1 MQRPQSVRIYRLIS
15 SCPVRESA
23 SGRSLHGL
31 VSCGRSSS
39 WSCVA
44 AAAVV
49 VVVVVVSADLGH
61 VAHDASI
68 THEDSSRTSIASR
81 RSFQLGIEKGR
92 ASTERMGEWAGD
104 LSKIDLRARARAQAI
119 ASR

>member
-1 MQRPQSVRIYRLIS
+1 MSPRLGAPS
-15 SCPVRESA
+15 TASCLADVLQVGRE
-23 SGRSLHGL
+23 R
-31 VSCGRSSS
+31 
-39 WSCVA
+39 VA
-44 AAAVV
+44 AA

-92 ASTERMGEWAGD
+92 ASTERMGERAGD
-104 LSKIDLRARARAQAI
+104 LSKIDLRARAQAQYTI
-119 ASR
+119 RQQ

>member
-1 MQRPQSVRIYRLIS
+1 MSPRLGAPS
-15 SCPVRESA
+15 TASCLADVLQVGRE
-23 SGRSLHGL
+23 R
-31 VSCGRSSS
+31 
-39 WSCVA
+39 VA
-44 AAAVV
+44 AA
-49 VVVVVVSADLGH
+49 VVVVVSADLGH

-92 ASTERMGEWAGD
+92 ASTERMGERAGD

>member
-49 VVVVVVSADLGH
+49 VVVSADLGH

-92 ASTERMGEWAGD
+92 ASTERMGERAGD